1 MPVVV
6 LLLLGPWYFG
16 LISAYSDLF
25 AASSARWPWLALAG
39 LLARLAT
46 LRPSHTGATTQRRMQ
61 SAIKLGLAGAWLLML
76 LWLEVGH
83 PSPPWSPWRAR
94 HWPKEFVLSLLVGV
108 VGMLAV
114 HGLVS
119 FFAPFFQAVV
129 GPTRRRPPWA
139 GWVAWGSVLTGVGL
153 CVAAGLRLHQ
163 ASLPRLAP
171 PPYWL
176 ASAAGGLLAGLTLLA
191 RGLRWS
197 RLRRTLRGAREG
209 QVRHGQIAMCDGG
222 DDLPLPAS
230 LKRLREGAPVTVL
243 HSEAHGG
250 YRGQLSA
257 PEVVTGSR
265 AANRRRAQGRLR
277 WHQATAAAVIA
288 LTSAPLVVARMLH
301 LF

>member
-6 LLLLGPWYFG
+6 LLLLGPWYFS
-16 LISAYSDLF
+16 LTLAYSDLF
-25 AASSARWPWLALAG
+25 AASAARWPWLALG
-39 LLARLAT
+39 VLLARLAT
-46 LRPSHTGATTQRRMQ
+46 LRPSHTGATTQKRMQ
-61 SAIKLGLAGAWLLML
+61 SALKLGLGGAWLLML

-94 HWPKEFVLSLLVGV
+94 HWPKEFVPSLLIGV
-108 VGMLAV
+108 VGLFAV

-119 FFAPFFQAVV
+119 FFGPFFQAVV
-129 GPTRRRPPWA
+129 GPTRRRIPWA
-139 GWVAWGSVLTGVGL
+139 SWAAWGGVLASVGL
-153 CVAAGLRLHQ
+153 CTAAGLRLYQ
-163 ASLPRLAP
+163 APLPQQAP

-176 ASAAGGLLAGLTLLA
+176 ASAVGGLLAGLTLLA

-197 RLRRTLRGAREG
+197 RLRRSLQGAREG

-222 DDLPLPAS
+222 DDLPLPTS
-230 LKRLREGAPVTVL
+230 LKRLREGALVTVL
-243 HSEAHGG
+243 HSEEHAG

-288 LTSAPLVVARMLH
+288 LTSAPLVVARMLQ